1 LFAVFDELITRLES
15 DDSSDQISQS
25 IQKLKQKQVDVLALA
40 TDLGGRMNRID
51 LVKNRYEKDQI
62 NYETVKSKVEDADL
76 AEVVMNLKMAE
87 AVYQAALAIGDQVIQ
102 PSLVDF
108 LK

>member
-1 LFAVFDELITRLES
+1 
-15 DDSSDQISQS
+15 
-25 IQKLKQKQVDVLALA
+25 
-40 TDLGGRMNRID
+40 
-51 LVKNRYEKDQI
+51 
-62 NYETVKSKVEDADL
+62 
-76 AEVVMNLKMAE
+76 MNLKMAE

>member
-1 LFAVFDELITRLES
+1 
-15 DDSSDQISQS
+15 
-25 IQKLKQKQVDVLALA
+25 
-40 TDLGGRMNRID
+40 MNRID
-51 LVKNRYEKDQI
+51 LVKNRYEKDLI
-62 NYETVKSKVEDADL
+62 NYETVKSEVEDADL